1 LPSNLEM
8 KARWENPD
16 IAVEKAISIGASYS
30 KTMKQTD
37 TYYKINSCKL
47 KLREIS
53 GEKSELIY
61 YDRQGEEKWQ
71 SDYLIADINDSRNL
85 KKILEM
91 LFDVLVIVKK
101 KRILYLIDNAR
112 IHIDQ
117 VEGLGSFI
125 EFEVIIGESEESAAK
140 LLNKLK
146 DHFLIPEDAL
156 FKKSYSDLLLKIS

>member
-1 LPSNLEM
+1 LPSNLEL
-8 KARWENPD
+8 KAHCENPD
-16 IAVEKAISIGASYS
+16 LAVEKAIGIGASYI

-37 TYYKINSCKL
+37 TYFNIDSCKL

-61 YDRQGEEKWQ
+61 YNRQGEEKWQ
-71 SDYLIADINDSRNL
+71 SDYLIADVNDSRNL

-101 KRILYLIDNAR
+101 KRTLYLLENAR

-117 VEGLGSFI
+117 VEGLGSFL
-125 EFEVIIGESEESAAK
+125 EFEVIIGDSEEEASRLLKK
-140 LLNKLK
+140 LE
-146 DHFLIPEDAL
+146 DHFAIPEDNIL
-156 FKKSYSDLLLKIS
+156 KKSYSDLLLEIS